1 MWPKSTAA
9 ILAVV
14 ASLAK
19 AQIDRTGWQ
28 ITADSFQP
36 GNEPANA
43 IDAST
48 TSIFHTEWTPVN
60 VPFPHNLTIDMKTSY
75 NINAVS
81 YLPRQDGNS
90 NGNIGQHRM
99 YILGCFFRLLCVSF
113 PEFWSTF
120 LEQMKSLRFRDMSQL
135 DRQYLD

>member
-1 MWPKSTAA
+1 MWPKSSAA

-14 ASLAK
+14 ASFAK

-36 GNEPANA
+36 GNEPTNA

-48 TSIFHTEWTPVN
+48 TSIFHTQWTPVN
-60 VPFPHNLTIDMKTSY
+60 VPLPHNLTIDMKKSY

-90 NGNIGQHRM
+90 NGNIGQHSM
-99 YILGCFFRLLCVSF
+99 YISESFLPLLCF
-113 PEFWSTF
+113 CF
-120 LEQMKSLRFRDMSQL
+120 LSSRA
-135 DRQYLD
+135 

>member
-9 ILAVV
+9 ILAV

-48 TSIFHTEWTPVN
+48 QSIFHTEWTPVN
-60 VPFPHNLTIDMKTSY
+60 VPLPHNLTIDMRTSY

-99 YILGCFFRLLCVSF
+99 YSSSLSSLPLLCVLF
-113 PEFWSTF
+113 RRFWSMF
-120 LEQMKSLRFRDMSQL
+120 LEL
-135 DRQYLD
+135 DDLTLPRHVAAQ